1 MTGTFRGMFH
11 NRKSP
16 SPMTCRMVAR
26 APGLFDA
33 SNPSHI
39 RQEAAASLTIHSVT
53 ARCSMLERGTW
64 TRSIPE
70 MEGHMTSK

>member
-39 RQEAAASLTIHSVT
+39 RQEASSVSHNT
-53 ARCSMLERGTW
+53 LGDGPLLDA
-64 TRSIPE
+64 
-70 MEGHMTSK
+70 

>member
-11 NRKSP
+11 NRKSLGWNPASSSEEGGAPKSP

-33 SNPSHI
+33 SNPSHPPGGQQ
-39 RQEAAASLTIHSVT
+39 RLSQH
-53 ARCSMLERGTW
+53 
-64 TRSIPE
+64 TR
-70 MEGHMTSK
+70 